1 MLIYKAQPFSSSKHY
16 TTLISAYTILAH
28 VGQYHYPCLCMWG
41 NGGREGK
48 GFGYIYHSRIRIKA
62 FLAQSPEVRTVEPHP
77 FVAGLISVLLI
88 KHDFLL
94 NHVEIISAFKF
105 RANKFDHSITLH
117 MPYFY
122 NIPESLLIKL
132 VFSMI
137 IL

>member
-1 MLIYKAQPFSSSKHY
+1 M
-16 TTLISAYTILAH
+16 
-28 VGQYHYPCLCMWG
+28 
-41 NGGREGK
+41 
-48 GFGYIYHSRIRIKA
+48 
-62 FLAQSPEVRTVEPHP
+62 
-77 FVAGLISVLLI
+77 LLI

-137 IL
+137 ILEDNCSNIYLHVFQLEFHSVTFTLQFVNFE